1 MYTYVQ
7 GRDTVKTRWLNYFIQ
22 GYDSVVII
30 FPFDFNFLLGH
41 EKDPSYKVLAVKKID
56 SSILCLEEWQEG
68 ENNNYLFGQEVI
80 WSLE

>member
-1 MYTYVQ
+1 M
-7 GRDTVKTRWLNYFIQ
+7 KTRWPNYFVQ

-41 EKDPSYKVLAVKKID
+41 GKDPSYKVLVVKKID

-68 ENNNYLFGQEVI
+68 EDNNYLFGQEVI